1 MKRKG
6 LITLATVLVLGM
18 AATTV
23 HAAESADQNP
33 PDATEETYKPF
44 HANLDE
50 DTPLIETEADIAEE
64 NATTYPEVKLDAT
77 NFPDEDFRNFIADT
91 CDTNKDDILQSDEIR
106 AAKELSTDYEVYFSS
121 AKGIEHLK
129 NLKKFSAPMAGFSAI
144 DVSQNTKLQILEI
157 GSNEDLASIDVSN
170 NKVLRILD
178 ISGSKIATIDV
189 SNNPELR
196 WLFAFDCPMTSVDV
210 SHNAKL
216 KRLDMAR
223 TQLTSIDVTNNPKL
237 QALNIEKTNVTS
249 IDTSKNRDL
258 YEFYFQG
265 TNISSVDFTKNWNL
279 AQVWASG
286 TKLTSLDVS
295 HCHNLWVLYIQDL
308 PELKEVDFSKC
319 PALYELYAS
328 NSGLEKLDLSTHT
341 ILNCVE
347 INGTKIKELDIRNS
361 KDINGLNIS
370 DTPITSIDLSQN
382 TELKRLE
389 LKNTPIRQLD
399 LSQNKALKKLYID
412 NTNIE
417 NLKDLDL
424 STCEALEEVGC
435 SNAGIESLILPAN
448 SDLCYVDC
456 SNNHLKEL
464 DLSKAPMLWWEL
476 KYSPQNINTTGEL
489 KNGKICVDL
498 KQYVSDLS
506 KVTIAPSE
514 DYTYDAENGLLT
526 FADPSAAH
534 FTYSYAHGYKHDAT
548 AEPMTVQ
555 ANIDVAYKVLNGGNQ
570 TITPGSSLTFQ
581 CNGTKNLFQ
590 GIAIDQVSL
599 SSDHYTV
606 TETEEGLTFVISKE
620 ALDAVASGEHK
631 IVVAYENG
639 VAELTFTKA
648 DNKPATPSTPT
659 DSQKPSGNKKP
670 ANTVATGD
678 SAAVIPFM
686 ILLVLSFSVFA
697 VTFRKKLTNR

>member
-18 AATTV
+18 TATTV

-64 NATTYPEVKLDAT
+64 EATTYPEVKLDAI
-77 NFPDEDFRNFIADT
+77 NFPDENFRNFIADT
-91 CDTNKDDILQSDEIR
+91 CDTNEDGTLQSDEIR
-106 AAKELSTDYEVYFSS
+106 AAKVLSTDSEVYFSS

-157 GSNEDLASIDVSN
+157 GSNENLASIDVSN

-196 WLFAFDCPMTSVDV
+196 WLYAFDCPMTSVDV

-223 TQLTSIDVTNNPKL
+223 TPLTSIDVTNNPKL
-237 QALNIEKTNVTS
+237 QALNIEETNVTS

-258 YEFYFQG
+258 YEFYFKG
-265 TNISSVDFTKNWNL
+265 TNISSVDFSKSWNL

-308 PELKEVDFSKC
+308 PELKEMDFSKC
-319 PALYELYAS
+319 PSLYELYAS

-361 KDINGLNIS
+361 KDINGLDIS
-370 DTPITSIDLSQN
+370 DTPMTSIDLSQN
-382 TELKRLE
+382 TGLKRLE
-389 LKNTPIRQLD
+389 LKNTPIQQLD

-412 NTNIE
+412 NTNIA
-417 NLKDLDL
+417 NLKTLDL
-424 STCEALEEVGC
+424 SAYEALEEVGC

-448 SDLCYVDC
+448 SNLCYVDC

-464 DLSKAPMLWWEL
+464 DLSNVPMLWWKL
-476 KYSPQNINTTGEL
+476 NYSPQNIQATGEHN
-489 KNGKICVDL
+489 NGNVCVDL
-498 KQYVSDLS
+498 KQVVSDLS

-514 DYTYDAENGLLT
+514 DYTYDAETGLLT
-526 FADPSAAH
+526 FTNPAVTE
-534 FTYSYAHGYKHDAT
+534 FTYSYAHGYRHDAT
-548 AEPMTVQ
+548 CEPMTVQ
-555 ANIDVAYKVLNGGNQ
+555 AHIDVAYKVLNGGNQ

-581 CNGTKNLFQ
+581 CAGTKEHFQNLY
-590 GIAIDQVSL
+590 IDDMLL
-599 SSDHYTV
+599 SSDSYTV
-606 TETEEGLTFVISKE
+606 EGTENGLTFTISKN
-620 ALDAVASGEHK
+620 ALNKLAKGSHHVT
-631 IVVAYENG
+631 VLFENG
-639 VAELTFTKA
+639 EANLTFTKA
-648 DNKPATPSTPT
+648 DDKTAAPTTPT
-659 DSQKPSGNKKP
+659 DAQKPAGNKTNK
-670 ANTVATGD
+670 VATGD

>member
-64 NATTYPEVKLDAT
+64 EATTYLEVKLDVI

-91 CDTNKDDILQSDEIR
+91 CDTNKDGTLQSDEIR
-106 AAKELSTDYEVYFSS
+106 AAKVLSTDYEVYFSS

-196 WLFAFDCPMTSVDV
+196 WLYAFDCPMTSVDV

-237 QALNIEKTNVTS
+237 QALNIEETNVTS

-258 YEFYFQG
+258 YEFYFKG
-265 TNISSVDFTKNWNL
+265 TNISSVDFSKNWNL

-286 TKLTSLDVS
+286 TKLTSMDVS

-308 PELKEVDFSKC
+308 PELKEMDFSKC
-319 PALYELYAS
+319 PSLYELYAS

-382 TELKRLE
+382 TGLKRLE
-389 LKNTPIRQLD
+389 LKNTPIQQLD

-412 NTNIE
+412 NTNIA
-417 NLKDLDL
+417 NLKTLDL
-424 STCEALEEVGC
+424 SACEALEEVGC

-456 SNNHLKEL
+456 RNNHLKEL
-464 DLSKAPMLWWEL
+464 DLSNVPMLWWEL
-476 KYSPQNINTTGEL
+476 NYSPQNIQVTGEHN
-489 KNGKICVDL
+489 NGNVCVDL
-498 KQYVSDLS
+498 KQVVSDLS

-514 DYTYDAENGLLT
+514 DYTYDAETGLLT
-526 FADPSAAH
+526 FANPAVTEFS
-534 FTYSYAHGYKHDAT
+534 YSYVHGYRHDAT
-548 AEPMTVQ
+548 CEPMTVQ
-555 ANIDVAYKVLNGGNQ
+555 AHINIDYKILKGDN
-570 TITPGSSLTFQ
+570 TTLTPDSSLTFQ
-581 CNGTKNLFQ
+581 CTGTKELFQ
-590 GIAIDQVSL
+590 NLYIDDMLL
-599 SSDHYTV
+599 SSDSYTV
-606 TETEEGLTFVISKE
+606 EETENGLTFTINKS
-620 ALDAVASGEHK
+620 ALNKLANGSHHVT
-631 IVVAYENG
+631 VLFENG
-639 VAELTFTKA
+639 EANLTFTKA
-648 DNKPATPSTPT
+648 DDKTAAPTTPT
-659 DSQKPSGNKKP
+659 DAQKPAGNKTNK
-670 ANTVATGD
+670 VATGD
-678 SAAVIPFM
+678 SAAVISFM
-686 ILLVLSFSVFA
+686 FLLVLSFSVFA

>member
-106 AAKELSTDYEVYFSS
+106 AAKVLSTDSEVYFSS

-178 ISGSKIATIDV
+178 ISGSKIAAIDV

-196 WLFAFDCPMTSVDV
+196 WLYAFDCPMTSVDV

-216 KRLDMAR
+216 KRLDMAG
-223 TQLTSIDVTNNPKL
+223 TPLASIDVTNNPKL
-237 QALNIEKTNVTS
+237 QALNIEETNVTS

-258 YEFYFQG
+258 YEFYFKG
-265 TNISSVDFTKNWNL
+265 TNISSVDFSKNWNL

-286 TKLTSLDVS
+286 TKLTSMDVS

-308 PELKEVDFSKC
+308 PELKEMDFSKC
-319 PALYELYAS
+319 PSLYELYAS

-435 SNAGIESLILPAN
+435 S
-448 SDLCYVDC
+448 
-456 SNNHLKEL
+456 
-464 DLSKAPMLWWEL
+464 
-476 KYSPQNINTTGEL
+476 
-489 KNGKICVDL
+489 
-498 KQYVSDLS
+498 

-534 FTYSYAHGYKHDAT
+534 FTYSYAHGYKYDAT

-606 TETEEGLTFVISKE
+606 KETEEGLTFVISKE

-686 ILLVLSFSVFA
+686 ILLVLSFSVLA